1 MLFYMLMLFLLLLMY
16 MRCVADGIS
25 GAKVVVAVV
34 VWCSFLPKT
43 FIHVV
48 QCFLFFQITQVFFIE
63 NYQFSGS
70 TRNY

>member
-1 MLFYMLMLFLLLLMY
+1 MY

-48 QCFLFFQITQVFFIE
+48 QCFFVFP
-63 NYQFSGS
+63 NYASIF
-70 TRNY
+70 Y